1 MGAQALLANSNSI
14 PFPQHDPL
22 IHKHLLYNLALGCVG
37 EYFQVVRAL
46 APFFPTPMFFN
57 TTSILTTLHLES
69 NGYFPLFFKN

>member
-1 MGAQALLANSNSI
+1 
-14 PFPQHDPL
+14 
-22 IHKHLLYNLALGCVG
+22 
-37 EYFQVVRAL
+37 L